1 MMGRIVFC
9 SLYCDIAPCLW
20 RLKKRQGADRIFV
33 EGIDAS
39 QRSLKKQA
47 RAYRFALLNKISEK
61 YNSSP

>member
-1 MMGRIVFC
+1 MMGRIVLC
-9 SLYCDIAPCLW
+9 SLYCDMAPCLW

-39 QRSLKKQA
+39 QRSPKKQA
-47 RAYRFALLNKISEK
+47 GAYWFALLNKISEK